1 MIPKTPLLQSLSEIS
16 EADRRRR
23 KRECIIIIAIIAVV
37 TALTFAENRVIHF
50 GADFPVSNTI
60 LMFVLININLLLLL
74 LLIFL
79 VFRNLVKLLYDRKR
93 NVMGAKLRTR
103 LVVTFISLTLLPAV
117 ILFFFSINFITSSI
131 AFWFNVPVEQ
141 ALENSINVGRRL
153 YSYTE
158 ENNRFFLEQIACQI
172 QTKNYLAPEKLDEL
186 SHYIQVAQRS
196 FNIHAVEVYAQNYNR
211 ISLSVSPQ
219 LEQQT
224 IEPVSRDSLR
234 KNPEKMPVRSISQAV
249 DSGEL
254 IRTIGTV
261 PFGEPHAQANA
272 FVVLSV
278 LIPPD
283 LSAHMASISRGV
295 EQYQQIK
302 LMKKPIQVTYYI
314 TLSIVGL
321 LVVFCAIWFGFYLAK
336 TISIPLMELAE
347 GTRRVA
353 EGDLSVS
360 ISRVADDEIGTLVE
374 SFNKMTRDLRNS
386 REQLQLSAHKLQEQN
401 AEIEERRQYMEIVLK
416 NVSAGVITLNANGI
430 ITTINTSAEKML
442 TLKSSEILNKSYK
455 NLLKTHF
462 LDMTDELI
470 ETLSVSRS
478 DAVERPLKLKIN
490 GRPRS
495 FLVHVNALKND
506 MGNHIGIVMVF
517 DDLTELEKAQRMA
530 AWREVAR
537 RIAHEVKNPLTPI
550 SLSAQRLQRKYSGS
564 LNEKV
569 FDECTQMIID
579 HVDLIRNIVNEFSAF
594 ARFPTASPLSC
605 QLPPIINE
613 TIALY
618 KEGHPDIHFDFHLP
632 DQIPELK
639 IDRKQIKQVF
649 INLIDNAVSALKE
662 QGCVMISLSHDPI
675 LNLIRVEIA
684 DNGPGITDE
693 LKTRLFEPYFS
704 TKSSGMGLGL
714 TIVNTIITDHNGMIR
729 VQDNQPRGAK
739 FIIEL
744 PT

>member
-60 LMFVLININLLLLL
+60 LMFVLININLLLLI

-224 IEPVSRDSLR
+224 IEPVSTDNLR

-416 NVSAGVITLNANGI
+416 NVSTGVITLNANGI

-442 TLKSSEILNKSYK
+442 TLKSSEILNKS
-455 NLLKTHF
+455 
-462 LDMTDELI
+462 
-470 ETLSVSRS
+470 
-478 DAVERPLKLKIN
+478 
-490 GRPRS
+490 
-495 FLVHVNALKND
+495 
-506 MGNHIGIVMVF
+506 
-517 DDLTELEKAQRMA
+517 
-530 AWREVAR
+530 
-537 RIAHEVKNPLTPI
+537 
-550 SLSAQRLQRKYSGS
+550 
-564 LNEKV
+564 
-569 FDECTQMIID
+569 
-579 HVDLIRNIVNEFSAF
+579 
-594 ARFPTASPLSC
+594 
-605 QLPPIINE
+605 
-613 TIALY
+613 
-618 KEGHPDIHFDFHLP
+618 
-632 DQIPELK
+632 
-639 IDRKQIKQVF
+639 
-649 INLIDNAVSALKE
+649 
-662 QGCVMISLSHDPI
+662 
-675 LNLIRVEIA
+675 
-684 DNGPGITDE
+684 
-693 LKTRLFEPYFS
+693 
-704 TKSSGMGLGL
+704 
-714 TIVNTIITDHNGMIR
+714 
-729 VQDNQPRGAK
+729 
-739 FIIEL
+739 
-744 PT
+744 